1 MNAPEQ
7 QARAEIDRL
16 LGAAGWAVPSI
27 DGVNLHA
34 AQGVANNGREGE
46 AEVEANLK
54 RAQVSRKA
62 AIRRAF
68 TGSQSCT
75 SIGGSHELPN

>member
-7 QARAEIDRL
+7 QAGAEIDRL
-16 LGAAGWAVPSI
+16 LGAAGWAVQSI

-34 AQGVANNGREGE
+34 ARGAANNGREGE

-54 RAQVSRKA
+54 RAQALRLAVL
-62 AIRRAF
+62 RRAF
-68 TGSQSCT
+68 HG
-75 SIGGSHELPN
+75 